1 MSLEP
6 SIFFDEVNERQ
17 GVFHRRTFIL
27 GGFAGLGTLALI
39 GRLTDLQV
47 IEAARYQSLSNSNQF
62 NFRLRP
68 PPRGRVLDRNGVELA
83 SNRPNFRVLYRK
95 GEAKTAKGDH
105 SHVEAMIDKVA
116 ALIPITDQKR
126 ASLLREIVNAPKAT
140 PIALAN
146 DLSWD
151 EFTRINVRAPE
162 LPGVSADMSDSRV
175 YPFGGA
181 FAHVIGYVA
190 KVSAEDVAKETG
202 PDGKQDRL
210 LLDPG
215 FRIGKQG
222 VEKSLD
228 HPLRGVPGGQK
239 VEVDSIGRVIREDP
253 AGDIH
258 AIPGKDVVL
267 TLDADIQ
274 NRALEVF
281 GEDSGGAV
289 MMDVRTGD
297 VLCMLSAP
305 SFDANHFVSGIPGPE
320 YRALA
325 DYERKPLLD
334 KALTGTYPPGSTFKT
349 MVALTALEN
358 GFDPKHTFT
367 CGGSFAFGNHVFK
380 CDKHHGTLDLHQ
392 AIVTSC
398 DVYFYQTALF
408 CGPDKLAGIARHF
421 GLGQIFDIGIPGQK
435 AGVVPDQAWKAKRFA
450 KQGKEAQRWWPGETP
465 SMGIGQGYTNINA
478 LQSCVMVARL
488 ANGKKALN
496 PRLIRSIG
504 GIEQPRGS
512 NVPDLPVNPDHI
524 AFVRAAMA
532 DVVAATVANA
542 TGRQAQLGLDPIMMA
557 GKTGTA
563 QAHNYG
569 AGHGAHGAQGAWS
582 LRDHAWFVAFA
593 PADDPRYAI
602 SVIVEHGGFGGE
614 AAAPK
619 AREIMRVALLK
630 DPEVRARI
638 ERPMPMPK
646 IDPGVPLD
654 GAAPPPPEDLPGAPA
669 QGPSGQQLQN
679 PVVPDPPA

>member
-27 GGFAGLGTLALI
+27 GGFAGLGVLALG
-39 GRLTDLQV
+39 GRLVDLQV
-47 IEAARYQSLSNSNQF
+47 AEGARYQGLSNSNQF

-68 PPRGRVLDRNGVELA
+68 PPRGRILDRNGIEIA
-83 SNRPNFRVLYRK
+83 SNRPNFRVLFRK
-95 GEAKTAKGDH
+95 NESKDMDDVAETL
-105 SHVEAMIDKVA
+105 DKVA
-116 ALIPITDQKR
+116 TLIPITDQKK
-126 ASLLREIVNAPKAT
+126 ASLLKEIANTPKST
-140 PIALAN
+140 PVAIAN
-146 DLSWD
+146 DLGWD
-151 EFTRINVRAPE
+151 EFTRLNVRAPE
-162 LPGVSADMSDSRV
+162 LTGVAADMSDARV

-181 FAHVIGYVA
+181 FAHVIGYVS
-190 KVSAEDVAKETG
+190 KVSAEDVDKEKG
-202 PDGKQDRL
+202 PDGKPDRL

-228 HPLRGVPGGQK
+228 HQLRGVPGGQK
-239 VEVDSIGRVIREDP
+239 VEVDSVGRVIREDP

-267 TLDADIQ
+267 SLDADIQ

-281 GEDSGGAV
+281 GQDSGAAV
-289 MMDVRTGD
+289 MMDVRTGE

-325 DYERKPLLD
+325 DYDHKPLLD
-334 KALTGTYPPGSTFKT
+334 KALSGTYPPGSTFKT
-349 MVALTALEN
+349 MVALAALEH
-358 GFDPKHTFT
+358 GYDPKTTHTCNGVFP
-367 CGGSFAFGNHVFK
+367 FGNHVFH
-380 CDKHHGTLDLHQ
+380 CDKHHGTLDLHG

-398 DVYFYQTALF
+398 DVYFYNAALF
-408 CGPDKLAGIARHF
+408 CGPDRIAEVARRF
-421 GLGQIFDIGIPGQK
+421 GLGQIFDIGIPGQHK
-435 AGVVPDQAWKAKRFA
+435 GVVPDTAWKAKQFA
-450 KQGKEAQRWWPGETP
+450 KKGKDVQRWYPGETP
-465 SMGIGQGYTNINA
+465 SMGIGQGYTNVNP
-478 LQSCVMVARL
+478 LQSCTMVARL
-488 ANGKKALN
+488 ANGKKAIV

-504 GIEQPRGS
+504 GVAQPSGAS
-512 NVPDLPVNPDHI
+512 VPDLVADPAHI
-524 AFVRAAMA
+524 EFVRKAMA
-532 DVVAATVANA
+532 DVVVSGTAASTAK
-542 TGRQAQLGLDPIMMA
+542 LGLDPIVMA

-563 QAHNYG
+563 QAHTYG
-569 AGHGAHGAQGAWS
+569 GGHGAHGAVGAWE

-602 SVIVEHGGFGGE
+602 SVIVEHGGFGGD

-638 ERPMPMPK
+638 EHPLPAPQ
-646 IDPGVPLD
+646 IDPNAPIDGV
-654 GAAPPPPEDLPGAPA
+654 APPPPSDLPGVPQ
-669 QGPSGQQLQN
+669 QGPSGPELQT
-679 PVVPDPPA
+679 PTPTEPPA